1 MGPSMKELR
10 QWARSL
16 GPRIVYRADRFLS
29 YPPLI
34 QVLVLVGLVTT
45 LVCLFAV
52 VGSLWFWATNDERSA
67 SDALYW
73 SLAMMLDGG
82 SMTAGQPFARSFSLV
97 VTISGVFALSFLTGA
112 FASSMSARL
121 EDLREGKSSAP
132 ERGHVVILGFDA
144 HVTFLARELAHWE
157 ERLVVVTLAQED
169 KGRID
174 RALKPARFS
183 RFNRG
188 VRFVVRHGDPR
199 SEAALARV
207 AVDRSRGVVV
217 VPPAHLDD
225 EATIH
230 WTLSTLLALRRA
242 AGPRYRGKI
251 VVEVRQAAARRV
263 LDLVAEP
270 DLAGPGRFDFELV
283 ASDDVLSRVLA
294 QSARHTGIYH
304 ALRELASF
312 EGNEIRSVPMVAD
325 LVGRTLDDVHR
336 RVEGAIV
343 IGVVET
349 GRTTH
354 LVPESPS
361 YVVAAS
367 DRLLVVSERR
377 ARIAT
382 RGKLPPRPAPAATG
396 GEGRRG
402 PERVLVIGQNRSLP
416 LVLRELDL
424 ILPRGSQVVVMGAA
438 DEGRLAA
445 LFDEIRPSLD
455 RIRLSH
461 DPREPLEMIEARDE
475 SLARMDAILVLGCED
490 DRDDG
495 GDGRALATLLL
506 LRHTLASHPARRI
519 VTEVRDAHSART
531 IASRASDVLVSTDV
545 IAMLLARAVMHP
557 ETRDA
562 YRELLNARGFE
573 LCLRP
578 RSDFAGEAPATFG
591 EVMAG
596 ARARDELAIGLFFA
610 GATPSAPG
618 IVRLNPRRN
627 AEVPTGPGTMVVV
640 LAKPDPEDEA
650 PLPPPSSADPGL
662 LL

>member
-1 MGPSMKELR
+1 MKELR
-10 QWARSL
+10 QWARAL

-34 QVLVLVGLVTT
+34 QVLVVVGLVTT

-52 VGSLWFWATNDERSA
+52 SGTLWFWATSDERSA
-67 SDALYW
+67 GDALYW

-121 EDLREGKSSAP
+121 EDLREGKSAAP

-169 KGRID
+169 KARID

-183 RFNRG
+183 RFNRR

-207 AVDRSRGVVV
+207 AVDRARGVVV

-225 EATIH
+225 DATIH
-230 WTLSTLLALRRA
+230 WTLSALLALRRA
-242 AGPRYRGKI
+242 VGPGYRGKI

-270 DLAGPGRFDFELV
+270 DLAGPGRFEFEVV

-294 QSARHTGIYH
+294 QSTRHTGIYH
-304 ALRELASF
+304 ALRELVSF
-312 EGNEIRSVPMVAD
+312 EGNEIRSTPVAAD
-325 LVGRTLDDVHR
+325 LAGLTLDEAHR

-343 IGVVET
+343 IGAVET
-349 GRTTH
+349 GRATH

-361 YVVAAS
+361 YVLAAS

-377 ARIAT
+377 ARPST
-382 RGKLPPRPAPAATG
+382 RGRLPSRPLRPGAPLGA
-396 GEGRRG
+396 RRG

-424 ILPRGSQVVVMGAA
+424 TLPRGSQVVVMGAA

-445 LFDEIRPSLD
+445 LFDELRPSLD
-455 RIRLSH
+455 RVRLSH

-495 GDGRALATLLL
+495 GDARSLATLLL
-506 LRHTLASHPARRI
+506 LRHTLAPHAPRRI

-531 IASRASDVLVSTDV
+531 IAARACDVLVSTDV

-557 ETRDA
+557 ETRGA
-562 YRELLNARGFE
+562 YRELLNAKGFE
-573 LCLRP
+573 LCLRACA
-578 RSDFAGEAPATFG
+578 DLAGDSTATFG
-591 EVMAG
+591 EIMAA
-596 ARARDELAIGLFFA
+596 ARARDELAIGLFYA
-610 GATPSAPG
+610 GPTPTSPG
-618 IVRLNPRRN
+618 VVRLNPRRD
-627 AEVPTGPGTMVVV
+627 AEVPSDAGTMVIV
-640 LAKPDPEDEA
+640 LAKPDPDDDA
-650 PLPPPSSADPGL
+650 PQPPPSSADPGL